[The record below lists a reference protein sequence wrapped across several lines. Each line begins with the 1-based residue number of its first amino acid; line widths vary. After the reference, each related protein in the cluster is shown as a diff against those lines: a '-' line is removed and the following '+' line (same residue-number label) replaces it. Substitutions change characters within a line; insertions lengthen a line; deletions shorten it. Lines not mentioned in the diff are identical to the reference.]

1 MGTFG
6 ESLSRELGKNTGKWV
21 SNKIFGDSWSTP
33 HKIIV
38 QRERQERQSI
48 RDEAKAYKQQ
58 MLEMQREERD
68 LEREQKQRERE
79 ETQQEKETFIE
90 NNTKEVNEH
99 NNYLDVIQTVHRDYS
114 SPLNWNEI
122 LNQSPPKEVSTAAEL
137 ENHYRDYTNKQVE
150 QKIIEAKSNAKM
162 SFAKNI
168 LGKYYTPKFGWLFKI
183 PTFKI
188 IPLLLYTIVLLV
200 MTKSFIVGF
209 FVGLVL
215 VGGFFL
221 LKFSSKDFQT
231 GIELEKQLQDLEN
244 NREIWFKEYLQEQD
258 EAHKN
263 YLKEKKDYKEM
274 IDIASG
280 VKNNDKHSFI
290 YAINFFKPFE
300 DLKDYGSEIS
310 FTADTNKINVDFYV
324 HSEDVIPKTT
334 KRLLRK
340 GLEVREESMPASR
353 FNEIY
358 QDYVCSCIL
367 RIGKEVFALL
377 PIDNVLINAKGNV
390 LNKATGKYEDQTIVS
405 VLVDRQKIESLN
417 FDLLDPS
424 DSMTNFNF
432 NMDFKKADGFYP
444 VSELTT

>member
-168 LGKYYTPKFGWLFKI
+168 LGKYYTPKFGWLFKS
-183 PTFKI
+183 
-188 IPLLLYTIVLLV
+188 TI
-200 MTKSFIVGF
+200 
-209 FVGLVL
+209 
-215 VGGFFL
+215 
-221 LKFSSKDFQT
+221 
-231 GIELEKQLQDLEN
+231 
-244 NREIWFKEYLQEQD
+244 
-258 EAHKN
+258 
-263 YLKEKKDYKEM
+263 
-274 IDIASG
+274 
-280 VKNNDKHSFI
+280 
-290 YAINFFKPFE
+290 
-300 DLKDYGSEIS
+300 
-310 FTADTNKINVDFYV
+310 
-324 HSEDVIPKTT
+324 
-334 KRLLRK
+334 
-340 GLEVREESMPASR
+340 
-353 FNEIY
+353 
-358 QDYVCSCIL
+358 
-367 RIGKEVFALL
+367 
-377 PIDNVLINAKGNV
+377 
-390 LNKATGKYEDQTIVS
+390 
-405 VLVDRQKIESLN
+405 
-417 FDLLDPS
+417 
-424 DSMTNFNF
+424 
-432 NMDFKKADGFYP
+432 NMQP
-444 VSELTT
+444 